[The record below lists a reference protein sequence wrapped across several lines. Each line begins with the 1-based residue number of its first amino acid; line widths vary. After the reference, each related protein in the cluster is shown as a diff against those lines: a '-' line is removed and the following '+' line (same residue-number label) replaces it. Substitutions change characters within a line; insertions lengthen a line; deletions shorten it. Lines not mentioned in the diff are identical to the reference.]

1 VKNPKAGPEE
11 VLVFRHYNADEVV
24 AGKSMA
30 DWLRFAVC
38 YWHTFRGKGLGQ
50 FWQQNQR
57 NGKISGAEPSWVNDR
72 STADTAESTPAG

>member
-1 VKNPKAGPEE
+1 
-11 VLVFRHYNADEVV
+11 VFRHYNADEVV

-50 FWQQNQR
+50 LTARTAQR
-57 NGKISGAEPSWVNDR
+57 ENRRRRAELVNDR
-72 STADTAESTPAG
+72 PTAAMAESAIDAGGLLVQKHPAHMC